1 MAVTLNSKYSLLDLV
16 RLSWS
21 LFTTYL
27 FFRPAR
33 LIRQPTRIRGFK
45 YMKIERGFTTGAYCR
60 IEAAEP
66 HDLDT
71 YSLAFGRNVQI
82 NDSCHIAA
90 MEKIIIGNNVLIAS
104 KVFITDHDHGG
115 FDEVSLKTIP
125 KERPLVISP
134 VIIGDN
140 VWLGEGVIVLKGVN
154 IGEGSV
160 VGAGAVV
167 TSDIPSYSLA
177 LGVPARV
184 VKSFKNLTGE

>member
-1 MAVTLNSKYSLLDLV
+1 
-16 RLSWS
+16 
-21 LFTTYL
+21 
-27 FFRPAR
+27 
-33 LIRQPTRIRGFK
+33 
-45 YMKIERGFTTGAYCR
+45 MKVERGFTTGAYCR

-66 HDLDT
+66 HDLDA
-71 YSLAFGRNVQI
+71 YSLVFGRNVQI

-90 MEKIIIGNNVLIAS
+90 MEKIFIGNNVLIAS

-115 FDEVSLKTIP
+115 FDEVSLKKTP

>member
-1 MAVTLNSKYSLLDLV
+1 MGVTLNSKYSLLDLV

-27 FFRPAR
+27 FFKPAR

-60 IEAAEP
+60 IEAAKPQASEP
-66 HDLDT
+66 
-71 YSLAFGRNVQI
+71 YSLVFGRAVQI

-90 MEKIIIGNNVLIAS
+90 MEKVIIGNNVLIAS

-115 FDEVSLKTIP
+115 FDEVSLKIAP
-125 KERPLVISP
+125 QDRRLVISP
-134 VIIGDN
+134 VVIGDN
-140 VWLGEGVIVLKGVN
+140 VWLGEGVIVLKGVT
-154 IGEGSV
+154 IGKGSV

-184 VKSFKNLTGE
+184 VKSFEF